1 MKKTYQNGISENVRI
16 RHYIMGLIY
25 RSGGKSL
32 RIPTSEKLAKE
43 FGIARSTVLAA
54 LKQLREEGFLIG
66 RRGSG
71 VFTNGEIL
79 PVFSKKLIGLIL
91 AGGDH
96 YYYGHAAW
104 TALAEIGKALTNF
117 DWNIRILSVNLN
129 SLREMKIYFEKQS
142 LSALVM
148 IHTSSDHAHKAAEV
162 LPTILIGHQR
172 NETMPSIRFS
182 YDKALRELR
191 KATHFQRPLFL
202 GEQHWM
208 IENNFLPFWTGRRI
222 PQSRRPASPLPGTHD
237 FLDKLNT
244 LLEKENPDLLFALPE
259 TAQELYL
266 ALQKL
271 KKDIPIASW
280 RTLPE
285 AADFH
290 GYVFKEPCKEA
301 AERTVHL
308 LQEQFQS
315 GKMTPGA
322 QELEVQ
328 LLRI

>member
-1 MKKTYQNGISENVRI
+1 MKKSYQNGISENVRI

-25 RSGGKSL
+25 RSGGKSQRL
-32 RIPTSEKLAKE
+32 PTSEKLAKK

-54 LKQLREEGFLIG
+54 LKQLRDEGYVTG
-66 RRGSG
+66 KRGAG
-71 VFTNGEIL
+71 VFTNSGKL
-79 PVFSKKLIGLIL
+79 PIQSKKLIGLIL
-91 AGGDH
+91 AGGDN
-96 YYYGHAAW
+96 YYYENAAW
-104 TALAEIGKALTNF
+104 TALSKVGCALTDAN
-117 DWNIRILSVNLN
+117 WNIRLLSVNLD
-129 SLREMKIYFEKQS
+129 SIQDIKTYFEEQH

-148 IHTSSDHAHKAAEV
+148 IHTSSNYAHEAAKA

-172 NETMPSIRFS
+172 NESMPSIRFS

-208 IENNFLPFWTGRRI
+208 IENNFLPFWTGRRV
-222 PQSRRPASPLPGTHD
+222 PQSRIQSGPLPGTPD
-237 FLDKLNT
+237 FLPRLRSI
-244 LLEKENPDLLFALPE
+244 LEKENPDILFAFPE
-259 TAQELYL
+259 RAQEVYL
-266 ALQKL
+266 TLQEL

-290 GYVFKEPCKEA
+290 GYCFREPCEKA

-308 LQEQFQS
+308 LQEQFQR
-315 GKMTPGA
+315 GTMIPGA